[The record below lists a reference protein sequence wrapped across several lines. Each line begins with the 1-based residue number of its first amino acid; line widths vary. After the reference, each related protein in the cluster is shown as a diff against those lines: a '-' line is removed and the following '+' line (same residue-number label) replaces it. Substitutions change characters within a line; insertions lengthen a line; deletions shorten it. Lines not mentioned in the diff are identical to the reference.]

1 MNLLQLQGSPIL
13 RGGLKMRMSLGLLAA
28 LCFIP
33 EAGAVFLDAPIGSNR
48 RITMRVGSA
57 NTVNNVVTFNVTNAN
72 VSPNPTPITGVPNAG
87 ANPSPSPAQT
97 NGVEVNAAAVFTN
110 TNGNTVTVT
119 VNSSV
124 ALQCVASTGCGNT
137 TIPFSSIKWT
147 SYNLAPSSYGGGL
160 DIQSGTF
167 AGSAL
172 QQLSKSSWTGGTNS
186 NGSTTLR
193 NVLVFEY
200 DNATLYPAGQYTGT
214 VTFTATNE

>member
-13 RGGLKMRMSLGLLAA
+13 RGGLKMRMCVGLLAA

-33 EAGAVFLDAPIGSNR
+33 GAGAVFLDTPIGNNR
-48 RITMRVGSA
+48 KITMRVGSA
-57 NTVNNVVTFNVTNAN
+57 NMVNNVVTFNVANAN
-72 VSPNPTPITGVPNAG
+72 VGPNPTPVTGVPSAG
-87 ANPSPSPAQT
+87 ANPPPSPAQT

-124 ALQCVASTGCGNT
+124 ALQCVTSSGCGST

-147 SYNLAPSSYGGGL
+147 SYNLDTFYGGGS
-160 DIQSGTF
+160 DIQSGSFT
-167 AGSAL
+167 GSAL
-172 QQLSKSSWTGGTNS
+172 QQLSKVTWTGGSNA

>member
-1 MNLLQLQGSPIL
+1 
-13 RGGLKMRMSLGLLAA
+13 MRMSVGLLAA

-33 EAGAVFLDAPIGSNR
+33 EAGAVFFDTPIGTNR

-57 NTVNNVVTFNVTNAN
+57 NTVNNVVTFDVTNAN
-72 VSPNPTPITGVPNAG
+72 VNPTPTPVTGVPNAG
-87 ANPSPSPAQT
+87 ANPAPSPAQT

-119 VNSSV
+119 VDSSV

-147 SYNLAPSSYGGGL
+147 SYNHHSPTSYGGG
-160 DIQSGTF
+160 DIQNGIFS
-167 AGSAL
+167 GSAS
-172 QQLSKSSWTGGTNS
+172 QQLHKHTWTGGSTS
-186 NGSTTLR
+186 TGSTTIS
-193 NVLVFEY
+193 NVLVFQY